1 MERGQHRHGRTDPA
15 QGKTQPTSADAMC
28 TPCLEAVGAHYH
40 ELQWGLSANA
50 ARHLRAQ
57 RAARQTLIANPIDP
71 TSGIRQVLARTC
83 TTSTSPSYGLWTVS
97 CTETVGGGT
106 SSTSSRTAFKSIVYK
121 FISDIKADSPAT
133 VVDTEKADMKTKTHF
148 SPTQTSKPKWLPAT
162 PFGIS
167 DHPHSCSIRPLL
179 HHRHQC
185 RLLRHGSRRGEGR
198 HGRQNS
204 FFCLSSL
211 PGI

>member
-1 MERGQHRHGRTDPA
+1 MERGHHRHGRTDPA

-57 RAARQTLIANPIDP
+57 RAARQTLIVNPIDP

-97 CTETVGGGT
+97 CTETVGGQHI
-106 SSTSSRTAFKSIVYK
+106 FNIIQDCIQVYRLQ
-121 FISDIKADSPAT
+121 
-133 VVDTEKADMKTKTHF
+133 VH
-148 SPTQTSKPKWLPAT
+148 L
-162 PFGIS
+162 
-167 DHPHSCSIRPLL
+167 
-179 HHRHQC
+179 RHQG
-185 RLLRHGSRRGEGR
+185 RLTGYSGRHGEGR
-198 HGRQNS
+198 HGPPKALFWIVTVLAIQAVG
-204 FFCLSSL
+204 LSV
-211 PGI
+211 PGSPLL

>member
-1 MERGQHRHGRTDPA
+1 MERGHHRHGRTDPA

-57 RAARQTLIANPIDP
+57 RAARQTLIVNPIDP

-121 FISDIKADSPAT
+121 FISDIKADSPVT
-133 VVDTEKADMKTKTHF
+133 VVDTEKADMVPKLLFWIVTVWHI
-148 SPTQTSKPKWLPAT
+148 SPVVSHIP
-162 PFGIS
+162 
-167 DHPHSCSIRPLL
+167 IRPLL
-179 HHRHQC
+179 VRSSPC
-185 RLLRHGSRRGEGR
+185 TMPNIGGGVERASAEPRLRRPGRRVTFLECSR
-198 HGRQNS
+198 
-204 FFCLSSL
+204 
-211 PGI
+211 

>member
-1 MERGQHRHGRTDPA
+1 MERGHHRHGRTDPA

-28 TPCLEAVGAHYH
+28 TPCLEAAGAHYH

-57 RAARQTLIANPIDP
+57 RAARQTLIVNPIDP

-97 CTETVGGGT
+97 CTETVGGGS

-121 FISDIKADSPAT
+121 FISDIKADSPVT
-133 VVDTEKADMKTKTHF
+133 VVDTEKAGMVPNLFFWIVTAVHI
-148 SPTQTSKPKWLPAT
+148 SPVVSHIP
-162 PFGIS
+162 I
-167 DHPHSCSIRPLL
+167 CPLL
-179 HHRHQC
+179 
-185 RLLRHGSRRGEGR
+185 
-198 HGRQNS
+198 
-204 FFCLSSL
+204 
-211 PGI
+211 